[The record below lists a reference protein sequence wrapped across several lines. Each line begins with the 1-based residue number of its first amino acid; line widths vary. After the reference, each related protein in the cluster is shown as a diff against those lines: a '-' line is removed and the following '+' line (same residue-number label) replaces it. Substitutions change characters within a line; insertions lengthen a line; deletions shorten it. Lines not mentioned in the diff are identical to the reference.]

1 MNKKIKKGGI
11 ALIILVI
18 IALGFFILKK
28 PAITGFAVVTKETAY
43 SDELNLE
50 VNESKEVAWF
60 LKNPGDLKSIKLAG
74 AISKNASAKVYI
86 EKGNERYL
94 IFDNTKQLFDVNVQ
108 VLPDYKSI
116 AQGDELL
123 IQIILFNLRGYGG
136 ANVSV
141 KYSIKNS
148 IGNLI
153 ATEEET
159 VFVETQAKFARK
171 LLIPSDLKSGNYIT
185 FVEVKTPEGI
195 VGTSSDSFEVKAKYE
210 IAHPEAKYYVLGV
223 IILALLVFLTIFAMN
238 LFRKLKR
245 VEEVVKFKKEV
256 PEEKTQKLE
265 KELSSLENAY
275 KSKLISEESY
285 KKNKERIEKELGRL
299 RKVKEEIPKE
309 EYKKEKKETK
319 EKPEPEKKKELA
331 KEEKFSFFNKPR
343 ENFANK
349 KEAPKEKG
357 FRVSFKSGAEEKKKE
372 EIKPEQKE
380 KQNDTESEE

>member
-171 LLIPSDLKSGNYIT
+171 LLIPSDLRPGNYIT
-185 FVEVKTPEGI
+185 FVEVKTPEGMI
-195 VGTSSDSFEVKAKYE
+195 GTSSDSFEVK
-210 IAHPEAKYYVLGV
+210 
-223 IILALLVFLTIFAMN
+223 
-238 LFRKLKR
+238 
-245 VEEVVKFKKEV
+245 
-256 PEEKTQKLE
+256 
-265 KELSSLENAY
+265 
-275 KSKLISEESY
+275 
-285 KKNKERIEKELGRL
+285 
-299 RKVKEEIPKE
+299 
-309 EYKKEKKETK
+309 TK
-319 EKPEPEKKKELA
+319 
-331 KEEKFSFFNKPR
+331 
-343 ENFANK
+343 
-349 KEAPKEKG
+349 
-357 FRVSFKSGAEEKKKE
+357 
-372 EIKPEQKE
+372 
-380 KQNDTESEE
+380 